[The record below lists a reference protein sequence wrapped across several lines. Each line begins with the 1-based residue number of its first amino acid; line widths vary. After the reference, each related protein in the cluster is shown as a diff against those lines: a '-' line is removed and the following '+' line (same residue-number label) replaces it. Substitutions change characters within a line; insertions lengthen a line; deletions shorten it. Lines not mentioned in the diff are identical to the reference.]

1 MSKPDNLYSDGD
13 RKLVDFAFDDTV
25 VSVFP
30 DMIRRS
36 VPGYELVIPMSGL
49 LAANHLPAA
58 GLAFDLGCSLGATT
72 LAMLHQISDR
82 DVTIVAVDN
91 SSAMLDKARA
101 QINDHRVDWRLG
113 DIQNLDFSGADVVVM
128 NYTLQFVPLEQR
140 QTLISNIAAG
150 LNPNGALIV
159 SEKLRFS
166 DPSLDDYYR
175 LMHERFKM
183 ANGYSEMEVAGKRTA
198 LENVMVPETEE
209 AHRERFHRAGFSHV
223 ETWYRCLNWAS
234 FLVRPTGND
243 T

>member
-1 MSKPDNLYSDGD
+1 MSKPDNLYSHRD
-13 RKLVDFAFDDTV
+13 RKLVDFAFDETV

-36 VPGYELVIPMSGL
+36 VPGYELVIPMTGL
-49 LAANHLPAA
+49 LAANHLPDD

-72 LAMLHQISDR
+72 LAILRQLAR
-82 DVTIVAVDN
+82 REATIVAVDN
-91 SSAMLDKARA
+91 SAAMLDKARTLVH
-101 QINDHRVDWRLG
+101 DERVDWRLD

-140 QTLISNIAAG
+140 QALINNIAAG
-150 LNPNGALIV
+150 MQHNGVLIV

-166 DPSLDDYYR
+166 DPALDDYYR
-175 LMHERFKM
+175 LVHERFKI

-209 AHRERFHRAGFSHV
+209 AHRQRFVEAGFTQV

-234 FLVRPTGND
+234 FLVRAPAQTR
-243 T
+243 

>member
-1 MSKPDNLYSDGD
+1 MSKSDNLYSDKD

-36 VPGYELVIPMSGL
+36 VPGYELVIPMTGL
-49 LAANHLPAA
+49 LAANHLPDN

-72 LAMLHQISDR
+72 LSILHQLSDR
-82 DVTIVAVDN
+82 DATIVAVDN
-91 SSAMLDKARA
+91 SPAMLDEARNL
-101 QINDHRVDWRLG
+101 IPDNRVDWRL
-113 DIQNLDFSGADVVVM
+113 DDLQNIDFSGADVVVM

-140 QTLISNIAAG
+140 QALMNTIAAG
-150 LNPNGALIV
+150 IKPEGVLIV

-166 DPSLDDYYR
+166 DPARDDYYR
-175 LMHERFKM
+175 RVHERFKM

-209 AHRERFHRAGFSHV
+209 AHIERFQKAGFNHV

-234 FLVRPTGND
+234 FLVRKPADST
-243 T
+243 